1 MRDGG
6 VAALSGYSTKQKKA
20 IMNYFW
26 NHPDDVVSAHELAAA
41 LQETHIN
48 MSTIYRNLA
57 VLESNSQIQR
67 CLKNGTREI
76 GYCCMEQPCGK
87 DLVRVKCTK
96 CGKIFYMSEEQS
108 ELLLKYLAKNAQF
121 SLDTSRTVL
130 YGICS
135 ECKK

>member
-1 MRDGG
+1 M
-6 VAALSGYSTKQKKA
+6 SGYSTKQKKA

-76 GYCCMEQPCGK
+76 GYRCMAQPCGK
-87 DLVRVKCTK
+87 NMVQVKCTK
-96 CGKIFYMSEEQS
+96 CGKIFYMSEEKS

-121 SLDTSRTVL
+121 SLDMSRTIL

-135 ECKK
+135 ECKKK